1 MDFDLE
7 ATEKLCQENIDKVK
21 KQIDKNLGVI
31 GYYEIAK
38 YCLDKLKNIA
48 MPPSNFLCEPLE
60 ELKEDKHEIE
70 S

>member
-1 MDFDLE
+1 MDFDLG
-7 ATEKLCQENIDKVK
+7 AAEKLCQENIDKVK

-60 ELKEDKHEIE
+60 ELHNTQNKEE
-70 S
+70 